1 MVVKSRVSALTS
13 TEVGAHR
20 LWWLKA
26 EFLHLIHRS
35 WSPQTMVVKSRVS
48 TLTSTEVGAHRLWW
62 LKAEFLH
69 LHPQKLEPTDY
80 GG

>member
-1 MVVKSRVSALTS
+1 MVDKSRVSA
-13 TEVGAHR
+13 
-20 LWWLKA
+20 
-26 EFLHLIHRS
+26 
-35 WSPQTMVVKSRVS
+35 
-48 TLTSTEVGAHRLWW
+48 LTSTEVGAHRLWW

>member
-1 MVVKSRVSALTS
+1 MVDKSRVSALTS

-26 EFLHLIHRS
+26 EFLH
-35 WSPQTMVVKSRVS
+35 
-48 TLTSTEVGAHRLWW
+48 STEVGAHRLWW